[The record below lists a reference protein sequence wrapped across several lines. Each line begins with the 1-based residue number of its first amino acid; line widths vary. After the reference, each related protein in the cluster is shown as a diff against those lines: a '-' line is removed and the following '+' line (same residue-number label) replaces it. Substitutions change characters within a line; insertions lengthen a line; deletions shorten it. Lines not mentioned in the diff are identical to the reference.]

1 MQTQRLVISAGLV
14 LVAGLALVMLLTRH
28 PLQPAAT
35 IAPQAPAA
43 KAHAHAQRA
52 HTSAKA
58 EAMRAAWPP
67 ARGTHG
73 DDTGSA
79 TQTTAT
85 RQTAASMV
93 ATAEPQ
99 APGGADPAV
108 PEPLGR
114 IALGLVGINP
124 VAEAM
129 WVDAIN
135 NPALPAEARKNL
147 IEDLN
152 TNGFVDPQHPSA
164 AELPMI
170 QHRIVLIEQLA
181 PKAMDAVNA
190 AAFQEAYKD
199 LKDMAARLAQP

>member
-1 MQTQRLVISAGLV
+1 MVITAGLV

-28 PLQPAAT
+28 PPQPAVAK
-35 IAPQAPAA
+35 APKTTAA
-43 KAHAHAQRA
+43 KAHAHAQKARA
-52 HTSAKA
+52 TAKA
-58 EAMRAAWPP
+58 ELMHAAWQPE
-67 ARGTHG
+67 RGAHG
-73 DDTGSA
+73 DNAGPV

-85 RQTAASMV
+85 HQTAAGTV
-93 ATAEPQ
+93 APAEPQ

-164 AELPMI
+164 AELPLI
-170 QHRIVLIEQLA
+170 RHRIALIEQLA